1 MDELKW
7 LARVA
12 WAILSLFMLFEQ
24 GRKRGWI

>member
-7 LARVA
+7 LARVT
-12 WAILSLFMLFEQ
+12 WAILSLLMLFEQ